1 MAGLFCSRSRPYI
14 KDMSKSSQIPFER
27 GSPQWW
33 DEVEVRPLEKV
44 LGSEEIRKLVA
55 EALERAQRS
64 ARRIKS

>member
-1 MAGLFCSRSRPYI
+1 
-14 KDMSKSSQIPFER
+14 MSKSSQIPFER

-55 EALERAQRS
+55 EAFERAQRS